1 MERGNKERGG
11 SMERGNKERLFFWSS
26 LDPQAHLCLGKQS
39 GTTGCYSGV
48 CVCKSPGVVLVSQH
62 STTCCCCLA
71 SPMNTG
77 VRNQLLHESSLIQL
91 PLQIFL

>member
-48 CVCKSPGVVLVSQH
+48 CVCKSPAG
-62 STTCCCCLA
+62 
-71 SPMNTG
+71 
-77 VRNQLLHESSLIQL
+77 R
-91 PLQIFL
+91 